1 MRLSVLIPMY
11 NAKTYIG
18 NCIESLLN
26 QNIPEQDYEIIIIDD
41 GSTDNSI
48 EIVGHYLEKHQ
59 NIRLIKA
66 ANSGAYTTRNK
77 LLKLAQGNYI
87 YNLDADDYIVHNCLK
102 DLLTIA
108 EQNLLDIIGFK
119 TKETKSLTELEID
132 EPISIDRLKIQ
143 TGKTFIENYPL
154 MRHELWWYF
163 VSRDFLKQNSFSF
176 NSNQYNA
183 DVLFTLKALVKAD
196 KVGYVDSSIH
206 RYVQSE
212 DSIMRSSDIEVAK
225 KRMGYMQ
232 MMIIN
237 KSKLINELKS
247 TSSSKILIS
256 NLSHRRDVFTFFNLI
271 KMIRSGLSSKEIKKS
286 IDNLRDVEA
295 YPIKDFNKHSYN
307 TLQYRILRKIMN
319 TESILYLM
327 VSVKRL
333 FSKSA

>member
-1 MRLSVLIPMY
+1 M
-11 NAKTYIG
+11 
-18 NCIESLLN
+18 
-26 QNIPEQDYEIIIIDD
+26 
-41 GSTDNSI
+41 
-48 EIVGHYLEKHQ
+48 
-59 NIRLIKA
+59 
-66 ANSGAYTTRNK
+66 
-77 LLKLAQGNYI
+77 
-87 YNLDADDYIVHNCLK
+87 K